1 MGWYR
6 VGLLSF
12 ILSPVY
18 ILMVFAGFLFDPV
31 AHAGVFVNGFLPLF
45 SILLGFV
52 LFKTKSLRFHM
63 YGACLILSAAI
74 ILTFNTSGFSLSQN
88 WKEDLFSC
96 WAGHSLPAMFCC
108 RDTGRSIPCRFY
120 YVEPW

>member
-18 ILMVFAGFLFDPV
+18 ILMVFAGFLFAPV
-31 AHAGVFVNGFLPLF
+31 AHAGVFMNEFLPLF

-52 LFKTKSLRFHM
+52 LFKTKSLRSQM
-63 YGACLILSAAI
+63 YGACFILSAAI
-74 ILTFNTSGFSLSQN
+74 ILTFNTSGFSLS
-88 WKEDLFSC
+88 
-96 WAGHSLPAMFCC
+96 
-108 RDTGRSIPCRFY
+108 
-120 YVEPW
+120 